1 MILLIIV
8 ALGFS
13 IGLQSLTIID
23 WWKPTALCML
33 LAIPATAFLAR
44 YMACLTRPMFRYL
57 EYPAAFLLSFS
68 ILIGTF
74 YCINYFLSDPS
85 TRYEYEAPVV
95 RKYSEVRTRSHKT
108 GKRSYREEH
117 YRVYIVEIQMEDG
130 KIKKL
135 EKPLRAYNRIKEGG
149 TLRLLLEDG
158 LFGIRVIKNN

>member
-1 MILLIIV
+1 M
-8 ALGFS
+8 
-13 IGLQSLTIID
+13 
-23 WWKPTALCML
+23 
-33 LAIPATAFLAR
+33 
-44 YMACLTRPMFRYL
+44 
-57 EYPAAFLLSFS
+57 
-68 ILIGTF
+68 IGTF